1 MYSRALLIEEAW
13 DRAIARYDDVRER
26 YHREIEDMRR
36 ESEIEEEYYEYIWKV
51 KEAGYGDDSDAY
63 EANWHRTIQY
73 GLSGAVDDIIYE
85 S

>member
-1 MYSRALLIEEAW
+1 MHSRALLIDEIW
-13 DRAIARYDDVRER
+13 DNEMARYDAVRER

-36 ESEIEEEYYEYIWKV
+36 ESETDNDYYEYMWKV
-51 KEAGYGDDSDAY
+51 KEAGFGDDDEAY
-63 EANWHRTIQY
+63 EANWLRTIQY

>member
-13 DRAIARYDDVRER
+13 DREIARYDDVRER

-36 ESEIEEEYYEYIWKV
+36 ESETDNDYYEYMWKV
-51 KEAGYGDDSDAY
+51 KEAGFGDDDEAY
-63 EANWHRTIQY
+63 EANWLRTIQY

>member
-13 DRAIARYDDVRER
+13 DRDIARYDDVRER

-36 ESEIEEEYYEYIWKV
+36 ESEIEEEYHEYMWRV
-51 KEAGYGDDSDAY
+51 KEAGYGDDDDAY
-63 EANWHRTIQY
+63 EANWRRTIQY
-73 GLSGAVDDIIYE
+73 GLSGAADDIIYE